1 MSDPQW
7 FKDAVIYE
15 LHVRAF
21 HDSIGDGTGD
31 FRGLTQKLDYLQ
43 DLGVTAI
50 WLLPFY
56 PSPLRDDGYDIA
68 DYTTIHP
75 KYGNLE
81 MFREFLAAA
90 HERGLKVI
98 TELVINHTSDQ
109 HPWFQRAR
117 RAPPGSVERD
127 FYVWSDSPDKYKDA
141 RIIFQDFEVSN
152 WTYDRVAKSYF
163 WHRFYSHQ
171 PDLNFDNR
179 AVWDALFPLI
189 DYWMDMGVDGMRLDA
204 VPYLFEREGT
214 ICENLPET
222 HEFLKAVRA
231 HIDARYP
238 DRMLIAEANQW
249 PEDAVAYFGKGDEC
263 HMCFHFPLMPRL
275 FMAMHTQDRFPIV
288 DILEQTPAI
297 PDSCQWAL
305 FLRNH
310 DELTLEMVTDEER
323 DSMYRAYAHD
333 RDARINLGIRR
344 RLAPLLSNNRRRIEL
359 MNGLLFSL
367 PGTPVLYYG
376 DEIGMGDNIYL
387 GDRNGVRTP
396 MQWSGDRNAGFS
408 KANPQKL
415 YLPVIIDPEYH
426 YEAINVEAQQANSH
440 SLLWWTKR
448 LLGLRRQY
456 KAFSRGSIEFLDP
469 QNRKILAFVRKYEDE
484 TLLVVAN
491 LSRFVQF
498 VELDLSSFEGIAPV
512 ELFGQTPFPQIGKL
526 PYLLTLGPHSFYW
539 FTLCPTCEV
548 AAPSARLP
556 EVHLLPHA
564 TRWEQVFEGTGDL
577 ILAGSL
583 RSYLQRSMPPESG
596 SRKIRA
602 THLRDVLA
610 VSEGRFYLAIMELE
624 FNEGDPESH
633 LVPLAFEPQHKLEQW
648 PAGQHHRFIARVLG
662 KYDAVQGVLYSAAEE
677 PAFAHALMELM
688 QAGRP
693 VRGAF
698 GGELV
703 SHQRQ
708 PLTVSDQ
715 VVLIPDP
722 VATEHF
728 NHCYRFAT
736 NWLLKVYRRVD
747 AGFHPEVEIGEVLN
761 ASVVPT
767 RIAPLAATLEYRG
780 RKQEPM
786 TLAVV
791 QQFIHNESDV
801 WQFTLDKLSDFYERV
816 ATLPEP
822 DESARPAMFDPLDP
836 QLRMPELAEE
846 LIGGYLDQV
855 RMLGRRL
862 GDLHL
867 ALAAAGDRP
876 AFTPLEFSPQYQR
889 SLYQAMRTTTLD
901 VMYALSQA
909 QATLPEEIRPLAA
922 AVLEQEDAILACY
935 HRLISMRLPILRIR
949 IHGDC
954 HLGQILHTGRDFVFI
969 DFEGSPTQTLGERR
983 IKRTPLRDVVDMLAS
998 FASAAI
1004 STLYGLSTGR
1014 GRPQGIIRAE
1024 DRQRLGLWGR
1034 QWFNWVAGSFVP
1046 AYASTVAGMPFL
1058 PANSAD
1064 QRLLITSL
1072 LLDKWMNE
1080 LEGELR
1086 ERPQWSRIPLRGIL
1100 STLEWAESQ
1109 AHAAQG
1115 AAELSQR

>member
-21 HDSIGDGTGD
+21 YDSVGDGTGD

-81 MFREFLAAA
+81 MFREFLTAA
-90 HERGLKVI
+90 HARGLRVI

-117 RAPPGSVERD
+117 RAPPGSVERN
-127 FYVWSDSPDKYKDA
+127 FYVWSDSPEKYKDA

-171 PDLNFDNR
+171 PDLNFENP
-179 AVWDALFPLI
+179 AVWDALFPVI

-204 VPYLFEREGT
+204 VPYLYEREGT

-222 HEFLKAVRA
+222 HQYLKAVRA
-231 HIDARYP
+231 HIDPKYP

-249 PEDAVAYFGKGDEC
+249 PEDAVAYFGDGDEC

-408 KANPQKL
+408 RANPQKL

-426 YEAINVEAQQANSH
+426 YEAINVEAQQANPH

-469 QNRKILAFVRKYEDE
+469 QNRKILAFVRKHEEE

-491 LSRFVQF
+491 LSRFVQY
-498 VELDLSSFEGIAPV
+498 VELDLSKFEGIAPV

-539 FTLCPTCEV
+539 FTLCPQCETV
-548 AAPSARLP
+548 HVEPNRLP
-556 EVHLLPHA
+556 EVVLQTQA
-564 TRWEQVFEGTGDL
+564 TSWEQVFSGTGDL
-577 ILAGSL
+577 ILAGAL
-583 RSYLQRSMPPESG
+583 RSYLQRTMPPESG
-596 SRKIRA
+596 SRRIRA

-610 VSEGRFYLAIMELE
+610 VAEGRFYLAIMELE

-633 LVPLAFEPQHKLEQW
+633 LVPIAFEPQNKLDQW
-648 PAGQHHRFIARVLG
+648 PVGQQQRFIARLRG
-662 KYDAVQGVLYSAAEE
+662 KHDSVTGVLYSAAEE
-677 PAFAHALMELM
+677 PAFAHAVMELM
-688 QAGRP
+688 QSGQT
-693 VRGAF
+693 VRGSM
-698 GGELV
+698 GGEL
-703 SHQRQ
+703 SSTQKQ
-708 PLTVSDQ
+708 QLTASDH
-715 VVLIPDP
+715 VTLIPDP

-736 NWLLKVYRRVD
+736 NWLLKVFRRVD
-747 AGFHPEVEIGEVLN
+747 SGLHPEVEIAEVLG
-761 ASVVPT
+761 ASGMSTPS
-767 RIAPLAATLEYRG
+767 APLAATLDYRR

-786 TLAVV
+786 TLAIVH
-791 QQFIHNESDV
+791 QYINNESDA
-801 WQFTLDKLSDFYERV
+801 WQFTLDQLSDFYERV

-822 DESARPAMFDPLDP
+822 DEATRSATIDPLAAH
-836 QLRMPELAEE
+836 LKMPELAEE
-846 LIGGYLDQV
+846 LIGGYLDNV
-855 RMLGRRL
+855 RKLGRRL

-867 ALAAAGDRP
+867 ALAAASDRP
-876 AFTPLEFSPQYQR
+876 SFAPLEFSPQYQR

-909 QATLPEEIRPLAA
+909 HPTLPEDMKPLVAE
-922 AVLEQEDAILACY
+922 VLEREDAILACY
-935 HRLISMRLPILRIR
+935 KRLIDIKLPILRTR
-949 IHGDC
+949 VHGDC

-969 DFEGSPTQTLGERR
+969 DFEGPPTSTLGERR

-998 FASAAI
+998 FACAAI

-1046 AYASTVAGMPFL
+1046 AYASTVAGIPIL
-1058 PANSAD
+1058 PPSPAD
-1064 QRLLITSL
+1064 QRLLITCL

-1086 ERPQWSRIPLRGIL
+1086 ERPNWARIPLRGIL
-1100 STLEWAESQ
+1100 STLDWAESQ
-1109 AHAAQG
+1109 R
-1115 AAELSQR
+1115 AETQPAE

>member
-21 HDSIGDGTGD
+21 HDSLGDGTGD

-68 DYTTIHP
+68 DYTSIHP
-75 KYGNLE
+75 KYGNME

-90 HERGLKVI
+90 HARGLKVI

-109 HPWFQRAR
+109 HAWFQRAR

-127 FYVWSDSPDKYKDA
+127 FYVWSDSPEKYKDA

-171 PDLNFDNR
+171 PDLNFDNK
-179 AVWDALFPLI
+179 AVWDALYPI
-189 DYWMDMGVDGMRLDA
+189 VDYWLDMGVDGMRLDA
-204 VPYLFEREGT
+204 VPYLYEREGT

-222 HEFLKAVRA
+222 HQYLKAIRA
-231 HIDARYP
+231 HIDAKYP

-249 PEDAVAYFGKGDEC
+249 PEDAVAYFGNGDEC

-415 YLPVIIDPEYH
+415 YLPIIIDPEYH
-426 YEAINVEAQQANSH
+426 YEAINVEAQQANPH

-448 LLGLRRQY
+448 LLALRRQY

-469 QNRKILAFVRKYEDE
+469 QNRKILAFVRKHEGE

-498 VELDLSSFEGIAPV
+498 VELDLSAFEGIAPV

-539 FTLCPTCEV
+539 FTLETQSETV
-548 AAPSARLP
+548 MQEKTLRLP
-556 EVHLLPHA
+556 EVYLQPSA
-564 TRWEQVFEGTGDL
+564 TRWEQVFGGTGDL
-577 ILAGSL
+577 ALAGAL
-583 RSYLQRSMPPESG
+583 RAYLQRTMPPETG
-596 SRKIRA
+596 VRKIRA
-602 THLRDVLA
+602 THLRDVLTVA
-610 VSEGRFYLAIMELE
+610 EGKFYLALMELE

-633 LVPLAFEPQHKLEQW
+633 LVPLSFEPQDKLDNW
-648 PAGQHHRFIARVLG
+648 PVGQQHRFIARLRG
-662 KYDAVQGVLYSAAEE
+662 KQEAVQGVLFSAAEE

-688 QAGRP
+688 QSGAT
-693 VRGAF
+693 VRGAM
-698 GGELV
+698 GGELS

-708 PLTVSDQ
+708 PLTASDQ
-715 VVLIPDP
+715 VMLIPDP

-728 NHCYRFAT
+728 NHCYRFGG
-736 NWLLKVYRRVD
+736 NWLLKVYRRVE
-747 AGFHPEVEIGEVLN
+747 AGAHPEVEIGDVLG
-761 ASVVPT
+761 ASEAPSPT
-767 RIAPLAATLEYRG
+767 APLAATLEYRG
-780 RKQEPM
+780 RKQEP
-786 TLAVV
+786 TILAVV
-791 QQFIHNESDV
+791 HQFIQHDADA
-801 WQFTLDKLSDFYERV
+801 WQFTLDKVSDFYERV
-816 ATLPEP
+816 ATMPEP
-822 DESARPAMFDPLDP
+822 DVNTRSATMDPLAT

-846 LIGGYLDQV
+846 LIGSYLDNV

-867 ALAAAGDRP
+867 ALASVADRP
-876 AFTPLEFSPQYQR
+876 AFAPLEFAPQYQR
-889 SLYQAMRTTTLD
+889 SLYQSMRTTALD

-909 QATLPEEIRPLAA
+909 QRSLPEEIQPMAA
-922 AVLEQEDAILACY
+922 AVLEREDEILACY
-935 HRLISMRLPILRIR
+935 KKVIDMKLPILRSR

-969 DFEGSPTQTLGERR
+969 DFEGAPTLSLGERR

-998 FASAAI
+998 FAGAAI

-1014 GRPQGIIRAE
+1014 GRPQGTIRPE

-1034 QWFNWVAGSFVP
+1034 QWFNWVAASFVP
-1046 AYASTVAGMPFL
+1046 AYASTVAGMAIL
-1058 PANSAD
+1058 PANPQD

-1072 LLDKWMNE
+1072 LLDKWMND

-1086 ERPQWSRIPLRGIL
+1086 ERPNWSRIPLRGIL
-1100 STLEWAESQ
+1100 STLEWAGSQ
-1109 AHAAQG
+1109 VQEE
-1115 AAELSQR
+1115 ELARQT